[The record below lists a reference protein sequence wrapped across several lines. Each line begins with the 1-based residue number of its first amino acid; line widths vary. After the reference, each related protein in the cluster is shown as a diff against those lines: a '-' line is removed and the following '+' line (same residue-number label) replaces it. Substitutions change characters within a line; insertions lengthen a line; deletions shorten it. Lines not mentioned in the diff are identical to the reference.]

1 MIGRNHV
8 SCRPKYLA
16 RMGFL
21 MQSAFWSSVFSRIE
35 KMHYHKVLRN
45 HPVPEDPVFIIGHW
59 RTGSTFLHQLM
70 SHDPQFTAPTL
81 FQVAQPDCFLSS
93 YLYYKPLFKSIVSKH
108 RPMDMVRLGMN
119 EPQEDEYA
127 IYRMTCSSP
136 LEKLI
141 FPEKGKYFLS
151 GLNSFLPPPK
161 CAAEWELHLAHFMK
175 KIHYQTGKRIVS
187 KNPFNSLRI
196 RTLIRLFPKARFMHI
211 VRNPLDSI
219 PSTVH
224 MWSIVQRQNCLN
236 RNKRSPET
244 AEVCDVMNHMIDQIG
259 RQASELPAGRYCE
272 VRFED
277 LEKDPV
283 ASIRS
288 LYDCLGIPFTADFE
302 HNMHLF
308 LREVSGYRKNV
319 FSLSEADRQTILEKM
334 EGFMSCYGYFS

>member
-1 MIGRNHV
+1 MV
-8 SCRPKYLA
+8 
-16 RMGFL
+16 FL
-21 MQSAFWSSVFSRIE
+21 LQSAFWSSVLSRIE
-35 KMHYHKVLRN
+35 KLHYHRVLRN
-45 HPVPEDPVFIIGHW
+45 YSGPDDPVFIIGHW

-70 SHDPQFTAPTL
+70 SHDPGLTAPTL

-93 YLYYKPLFKSIVSKH
+93 YLYYKPLFKSLVSKH

-141 FPEKGKYFLS
+141 FPEKGKYFLAGVKS
-151 GLNSFLPPPK
+151 YLPPAE
-161 CAAEWELHLAHFMK
+161 CADEWERQLAHFFK

-196 RTLIRLFPKARFMHI
+196 RTLLRLFPNARFIHI

-219 PSTVH
+219 PSTIN
-224 MWSIVQRQNCLN
+224 MWTIVQRQNCLN
-236 RNKRSPET
+236 RNKRSPDVT
-244 AEVCDVMNHMIDQIG
+244 EVCDVMNFMIDQIG
-259 RQASELPAGRYCE
+259 KQASELPDGRYCE
-272 VRFED
+272 IRFED

-283 ASIRS
+283 ACIRS
-288 LYDCLGIPFTADFE
+288 IYQCLEIPFNDPFE
-302 HNMHLF
+302 HNMQHF

-319 FSLSEADRQTILEKM
+319 FSLSESDKKTILQKM
-334 EGFMSCYGYFS
+334 AGFMSRYGYFS